1 MNLVMKRQ
9 QRKNSLVEAESQLQA
24 AMALCN
30 ERYEL
35 MTCVRSYL
43 HDFDCH
49 QIIANV
55 DARDVL
61 TDVNHFC
68 TVSLLARDVESRINS
83 FLESK

>member
-1 MNLVMKRQ
+1 MMKRLQ
-9 QRKNSLVEAESQLQA
+9 CKNSLIEAESQLQA

-49 QIIANV
+49 EVIMNI

-61 TDVNHFC
+61 NDVSHFC
-68 TVSLLARDVESRINS
+68 SVSLLALDVESRINS

>member
-1 MNLVMKRQ
+1 MKRLQ
-9 QRKNSLVEAESQLQA
+9 CKNSLVEAESQLQA

-30 ERYEL
+30 ERYEM

-49 QIIANV
+49 EVIMSI

-61 TDVNHFC
+61 SDVSHFC
-68 TVSLLARDVESRINS
+68 SVSLLALDVESRINS